1 MKAVV
6 AAFNKEKALVGAFSM
21 ITNLRMDFFEA
32 LLESQQPAGECGGL
46 RLDLCPA
53 HFLRWLVV
61 VVVLRYQWVP
71 FMFSHQ
77 LLGARSGRSQGCGSW
92 VTSPPTAATTAKV
105 HSFSLQTGNN
115 E

>member
-6 AAFNKEKALVGAFSM
+6 AAFNQEKALVGAFSV
-21 ITNLRMDFFEA
+21 ITNLRMQLLEA
-32 LLESQQPAGECGGL
+32 LQESQQPAGECGGL

-61 VVVLRYQWVP
+61 VLLRYQWVP

-92 VTSPPTAATTAKV
+92 VTSPPTAATAKV

>member
-1 MKAVV
+1 MIVQPVV
-6 AAFNKEKALVGAFSM
+6 EPMDRFAALV
-21 ITNLRMDFFEA
+21 ITTTASTKAGER
-32 LLESQQPAGECGGL
+32 QPAGECGGL

-53 HFLRWLVV
+53 HFLRWP

-92 VTSPPTAATTAKV
+92 VTSPPTAAAQV

>member
-1 MKAVV
+1 MKALVGSFKQV
-6 AAFNKEKALVGAFSM
+6 QALVGAFSV

-32 LLESQQPAGECGGL
+32 LPESQQLAGECGGL

-61 VVVLRYQWVP
+61 LLRYQWVP

-92 VTSPPTAATTAKV
+92 VTSPPTAATAAKV